1 MVATQPAQPQ
11 GEAPAK
17 PKKIGKLDL
26 SRRPAVGEPLVVCEN
41 VSRIYHLGGEDVY
54 AVRDVSCEI
63 PAGRLVALRGRSG
76 SGKTTLLNII
86 SGLDKP
92 SRGRSHILGHETTR
106 MNDRELTE
114 LRRHFIGFIFQTFAL
129 LPVLSAFENVELPLR
144 IAGVGARDR
153 NRRTTE
159 LLELVG
165 LGRRMHHRPFELSGG
180 EQERVAIARSLANEP
195 GLIVADEPTGELDS
209 VTGLQIMMLF
219 RRIVQERGVTIIM
232 ATHDPTIS
240 EIADETLIMSDGR
253 MSRDIPEELQ
263 GTGILD
269 AAHMPGTLHGRDR
282 HGGGRRR
289 AARPDR
295 ARSAHHA
302 TRIGSAPSPQGRRPG
317 PPGRRGAVAPDAV
330 PPRPR
335 RTQPVAW
342 EQPPEEHAFARRLR
356 WVRRHGA
363 ATRHPRRQGVLPE
376 GDASLATQRRRP
388 LAPDAARRPLVAVEA
403 AAPRPPGGGLPSG
416 GGRA

>member
-1 MVATQPAQPQ
+1 M
-11 GEAPAK
+11 
-17 PKKIGKLDL
+17 
-26 SRRPAVGEPLVVCEN
+26 VCEN

-144 IAGVGARDR
+144 IAGVGARER

-180 EQERVAIARSLANEP
+180 SRS
-195 GLIVADEPTGELDS
+195 GW
-209 VTGLQIMMLF
+209 
-219 RRIVQERGVTIIM
+219 
-232 ATHDPTIS
+232 
-240 EIADETLIMSDGR
+240 
-253 MSRDIPEELQ
+253 
-263 GTGILD
+263 
-269 AAHMPGTLHGRDR
+269 
-282 HGGGRRR
+282 
-289 AARPDR
+289 
-295 ARSAHHA
+295 
-302 TRIGSAPSPQGRRPG
+302 PSP
-317 PPGRRGAVAPDAV
+317 APWPTSPA
-330 PPRPR
+330 
-335 RTQPVAW
+335 
-342 EQPPEEHAFARRLR
+342 
-356 WVRRHGA
+356 
-363 ATRHPRRQGVLPE
+363 
-376 GDASLATQRRRP
+376 
-388 LAPDAARRPLVAVEA
+388 
-403 AAPRPPGGGLPSG
+403 
-416 GGRA
+416 

>member
-1 MVATQPAQPQ
+1 MTATAQKPGAKTPAP
-11 GEAPAK
+11 
-17 PKKIGKLDL
+17 
-26 SRRPAVGEPLVVCEN
+26 GEPIVVCEN
-41 VSRIYHLGGEDVY
+41 ISRVYHVGGEDVY

-63 PAGRLVALRGRSG
+63 PSGKLVALRGRSG
-76 SGKTTLLNII
+76 SGKTTLLNIL

-92 SRGRSHILGHETTR
+92 SKGRTFILGNETTR
-106 MNDRELTE
+106 MSDAELTR

-144 IAGVGARDR
+144 IAGMGARA
-153 NRRTTE
+153 RTKRTRD

-180 EQERVAIARSLANEP
+180 EQERVAIARALANEP

-209 VTGLQIMMLF
+209 VTGLQIMLLF

-269 AAHMPGTLHGRDR
+269 AAHLPGTLHGEIAMAADAAGFHDR
-282 HGGGRRR
+282 IER
-289 AARPDR
+289 AGPADVQLPPL
-295 ARSAHHA
+295 
-302 TRIGSAPSPQGRRPG
+302 PSP
-317 PPGRRGAVAPDAV
+317 
-330 PPRPR
+330 
-335 RTQPVAW
+335 T
-342 EQPPEEHAFARRLR
+342 
-356 WVRRHGA
+356 
-363 ATRHPRRQGVLPE
+363 
-376 GDASLATQRRRP
+376 
-388 LAPDAARRPLVAVEA
+388 
-403 AAPRPPGGGLPSG
+403 APRAPKPAAGDEKQPG
-416 GGRA
+416 

>member
-1 MVATQPAQPQ
+1 MATETPAPPAA
-11 GEAPAK
+11 APAAASRK
-17 PKKIGKLDL
+17 RKGKLDL
-26 SRRPAVGEPLVVCEN
+26 TQRPAVGEPLVVCED
-41 VSRIYHLGGEDVY
+41 VSRTYHVGGEDVF
-54 AVRDVSCEI
+54 AVRDVSCVI

-92 SRGRSHILGHETTR
+92 TRGRASVLGHETTR
-106 MNDRELTE
+106 MHDRELTE

-144 IAGVGARDR
+144 IAGVGARER
-153 NRRTTE
+153 TRRTTE

-165 LGRRMHHRPFELSGG
+165 LGSRMHHRPFELSGG
-180 EQERVAIARSLANEP
+180 EQERVAIARALANEP

-269 AAHMPGTLHGRDR
+269 AANLPGTLHGEITSAASRGGLSTRADRDASAGSQSAR
-282 HGGGRRR
+282 NSQSSR
-289 AARPDR
+289 A
-295 ARSAHHA
+295 
-302 TRIGSAPSPQGRRPG
+302 
-317 PPGRRGAVAPDAV
+317 
-330 PPRPR
+330 
-335 RTQPVAW
+335 
-342 EQPPEEHAFARRLR
+342 
-356 WVRRHGA
+356 GA
-363 ATRHPRRQGVLPE
+363 AEDEAESGAPLPPPDDRDDDVRLPPMPTRSVRVE
-376 GDASLATQRRRP
+376 GEP
-388 LAPDAARRPLVAVEA
+388 
-403 AAPRPPGGGLPSG
+403 APRDP
-416 GGRA
+416 RA

>member
-1 MVATQPAQPQ
+1 VATETPAPPPAAA
-11 GEAPAK
+11 APAAA
-17 PKKIGKLDL
+17 PRRRTGKLDL
-26 SRRPAVGEPLVVCEN
+26 TQRPAVGEPLVVCED
-41 VSRIYHLGGEDVY
+41 VSRTYHVGGEDVF
-54 AVRDVSCEI
+54 AVRDVSCVI

-92 SRGRSHILGHETTR
+92 TRGRASVLGHETTR
-106 MNDRELTE
+106 MHDRELTE

-144 IAGVGARDR
+144 IAGAGARER
-153 NRRTTE
+153 TRRTTE

-165 LGRRMHHRPFELSGG
+165 LGSRMHHRPFELSGG
-180 EQERVAIARSLANEP
+180 EQERVAIARALANEP

-269 AAHMPGTLHGRDR
+269 AANLPGTLHGEITSAASRGGLSTRTDRDASAGSQSGR
-282 HGGGRRR
+282 SSQAAQAAQAAQAGQSRQAGG
-289 AARPDR
+289 A
-295 ARSAHHA
+295 
-302 TRIGSAPSPQGRRPG
+302 
-317 PPGRRGAVAPDAV
+317 
-330 PPRPR
+330 
-335 RTQPVAW
+335 
-342 EQPPEEHAFARRLR
+342 
-356 WVRRHGA
+356 
-363 ATRHPRRQGVLPE
+363 
-376 GDASLATQRRRP
+376 GDAGDEAESGAP
-388 LAPDAARRPLVAVEA
+388 LPPPDDRDEDVQLPPMPTRSVRVEDEP
-403 AAPRPPGGGLPSG
+403 APRDP
-416 GGRA
+416 RA